1 MPKVI
6 RLSRNL
12 VMQAREVGRLAGR
25 SPSQQIEY
33 WVRLG
38 KIAEDHSELSVP
50 KLLDILN
57 AQSLEPNRHQID
69 INSR

>member
-6 RLSRNL
+6 RLSQNL

-57 AQSLEPNRHQID
+57 AHSLEPNRH
-69 INSR
+69 

>member
-6 RLSRNL
+6 RLSQNL
-12 VMQAREVGRLAGR
+12 VMQAKEVGRLAGR

-38 KIAEDHSELSVP
+38 KIAEEHSELSVP

-57 AQSLEPNRHQID
+57 AQSLQPNRH
-69 INSR
+69 

>member
-12 VMQAREVGRLAGR
+12 VMQAREVGRMEGR

-38 KIAEDHSELSVP
+38 KSAEDRSELTGQM
-50 KLLDILN
+50 LLDIVN
-57 AQSLEPNRHQID
+57 AQAQQPNRH
-69 INSR
+69 

>member
-1 MPKVI
+1 
-6 RLSRNL
+6 
-12 VMQAREVGRLAGR
+12 MQAREVGRLTGR
-25 SPSQQIEY
+25 SPSQQIVY

-57 AQSLEPNRHQID
+57 AEPLEPNRH
-69 INSR
+69 

>member
-6 RLSRNL
+6 RLSQNL
-12 VMQAREVGRLAGR
+12 IIQAREVGRLTGR
-25 SPSQQIEY
+25 FPSQQIEY

-57 AQSLEPNRHQID
+57 AQSLEPNRH
-69 INSR
+69 

>member
-6 RLSRNL
+6 RLPQNL

-57 AQSLEPNRHQID
+57 AEPLEPNRH
-69 INSR
+69 

>member
-6 RLSRNL
+6 RLSQGL
-12 VMQAREVGRLAGR
+12 VMQARDAGKVAGR

-38 KIAEDHSELSVP
+38 KSAEDHSELTGQM
-50 KLLDILN
+50 LLDIVN
-57 AQSLEPNRHQID
+57 AQAQQPNRH
-69 INSR
+69 